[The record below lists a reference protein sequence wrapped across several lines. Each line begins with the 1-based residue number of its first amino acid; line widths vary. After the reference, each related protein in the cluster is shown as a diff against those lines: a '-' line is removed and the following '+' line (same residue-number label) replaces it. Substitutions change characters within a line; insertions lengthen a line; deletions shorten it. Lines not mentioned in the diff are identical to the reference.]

1 MRVSRIQAEE
11 NRQAVI
17 DAASRLFRRHGF
29 DGIGLKDLMAGAG
42 LTQGAFYKQF
52 ASKSDLAVQAS
63 ARALDLSVARW
74 TSIAATRPD
83 DPLAALLGFY
93 LSEGHRDEIAEGCP
107 IVALGSD
114 AARQSPEVKA
124 SFEAGLTRILTL
136 LQEWMATDAGAELG
150 ADAGISADADAGAG
164 GYAGASGSA
173 DTEPGAG
180 IEPGGRG
187 EHKAMAALSTMVGAV
202 LLSRSVNDEALSRR
216 FLQAAADSIT
226 ADRADARAPH
236 DPDEDDLQPRT

>member
-83 DPLAALLGFY
+83 DPLAALLGLY
-93 LSEGHRDEIAEGCP
+93 LSEGHRDEVEEGCP
-107 IVALGSD
+107 IVALGAD

-124 SFEAGLTRILTL
+124 SLEAGLTRILAL

-150 ADAGISADADAGAG
+150 ADAGISADAGASASADAGA
-164 GYAGASGSA
+164 SA
-173 DTEPGAG
+173 RT
-180 IEPGGRG
+180 EPGGRG

-226 ADRADARAPH
+226 ADRAGARAPH